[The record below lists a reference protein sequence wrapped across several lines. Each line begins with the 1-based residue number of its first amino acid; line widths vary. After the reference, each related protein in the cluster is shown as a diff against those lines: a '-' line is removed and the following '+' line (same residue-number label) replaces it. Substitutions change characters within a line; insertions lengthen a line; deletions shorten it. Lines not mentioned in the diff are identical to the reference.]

1 MLLYIGIAIVAVVA
15 IAFISHES
23 FRHGQAQG
31 KRAGWIEAVDQM
43 LNSEPG
49 SYGGSG
55 IAGEDIKCG
64 MRTEINPVTGHLQR
78 SRMRMAVRPTEPQVG
93 VCIVC
98 GGDMGER
105 NHDVDCPYHAVYDT
119 LFNPVQNDG

>member
-1 MLLYIGIAIVAVVA
+1 MLHYIGSAIVAVVVG
-15 IAFISHES
+15 FVISFEA
-23 FRHGQAQG
+23 FRHGHAQG

-78 SRMRMAVRPTEPQVG
+78 SRMRMAVRPTEAQVG

-98 GGDMGER
+98 GGSMAER
-105 NHDVDCPYHAVYDT
+105 MHGPGCPYEMARA
-119 LFNPVQNDG
+119 DG